1 VNPVIALW
9 LQAWALVGRV
19 AELGR
24 YPLFQLE
31 IINLLRYL
39 IATFVG
45 VLGKSGARKQFFMG
59 IRTPE
64 SGIFPMVEFYSVF
77 SGFVVIKPFRGN

>member
-1 VNPVIALW
+1 MNPAIALW

-19 AELGR
+19 AELGS

-39 IATFVG
+39 IATLVG
-45 VLGKSGARKQFFMG
+45 VHLSA
-59 IRTPE
+59 PPPL
-64 SGIFPMVEFYSVF
+64 SF
-77 SGFVVIKPFRGN
+77 SASS

>member
-1 VNPVIALW
+1 MNPVIALW

-39 IATFVG
+39 IATLVG
-45 VLGKSGARKQFFMG
+45 VHLKLVLSKFMAFKRRG
-59 IRTPE
+59 QITLP
-64 SGIFPMVEFYSVF
+64 FLL
-77 SGFVVIKPFRGN
+77 IK

>member
-9 LQAWALVGRV
+9 LRAWALVGRV

-39 IATFVG
+39 IATLVDT
-45 VLGKSGARKQFFMG
+45 VLVKQ
-59 IRTPE
+59 
-64 SGIFPMVEFYSVF
+64 
-77 SGFVVIKPFRGN
+77 

>member
-1 VNPVIALW
+1 
-9 LQAWALVGRV
+9 VGRV

-39 IATFVG
+39 IAT
-45 VLGKSGARKQFFMG
+45 LGR
-59 IRTPE
+59 
-64 SGIFPMVEFYSVF
+64 
-77 SGFVVIKPFRGN
+77 